1 MNLTIGI
8 CDDDTNIHLQLEKYF
23 TQYSVAT
30 EHDFKL
36 IHYYSGEELFRDYS
50 VEKGINILILDIEM
64 SGISGIKVAEKIRNI
79 PDNNVIILFL
89 SSYPKYMQ
97 NCFPVHAH
105 RFFIKPITYD
115 YFYSQMNGIIAEIQK
130 SGLQLLLTV
139 SPTEEELINL
149 SDIIYIKADKLF
161 SSSYPLAFY
170 CKNGVYHC
178 KGSLAEYEDSLR
190 ERFFVS
196 PKRGYLLNIKYIY
209 KFKGHQ
215 IELHNGE
222 LIPLAPQKE
231 KAIKSMFQNYI
242 LDMRYSLS

>member
-1 MNLTIGI
+1 
-8 CDDDTNIHLQLEKYF
+8 
-23 TQYSVAT
+23 
-30 EHDFKL
+30 
-36 IHYYSGEELFRDYS
+36 
-50 VEKGINILILDIEM
+50 M

-149 SDIIYIKADKLF
+149 SDIIYIKADKFF